1 MSTEER
7 WAESRGARVVR
18 HWGDPPAEW
27 RAATEGV
34 ALRDR
39 SHRGRLRFHG
49 RQPAAMLAGV
59 ITGRIPGASVAMA
72 DEHGDGPSGP
82 RRMGAEYSVVLT
94 PKGRVVSDL
103 RLMREAPDA
112 AARGG
117 DAALDAGADALFA
130 DVPRAGVEPLLAHL
144 RRYLPPRMCAVED
157 VSESTGHLTIM
168 GPRAAATLAR
178 DFFGLRLDEAEL
190 ETLAEEDGFVVDLGG
205 TRPVTLL
212 RTLEVATPAWDLFG
226 DRATLDALSTRF
238 VDGGALRVGL
248 GVWEALRLEAGR
260 PAFGADID
268 DSCIPTEAGID
279 TRAIDHQKG
288 CYTGQEVI
296 VRIRDRGHVNR
307 HLRLLRLGD
316 LPTPAPGIELFEAG
330 AQTDRPVG
338 TVTSSA
344 LSPRVGTLAL
354 AYVRRE
360 VEVPGTLRLGAPDGP
375 EISVEA
381 RPGS

>member
-1 MSTEER
+1 MSTQGQER

-27 RAATEGV
+27 QAATEGV

-49 RQPAAMLAGV
+49 RQPAAMLSGV
-59 ITGRIPGASVAMA
+59 ITGRIPEAPGC
-72 DEHGDGPSGP
+72 
-82 RRMGAEYSVVLT
+82 AEYSVVLT

-103 RLMREAPDA
+103 RLFREAPDA
-112 AARGG
+112 AASG
-117 DAALDAGADALFA
+117 AAAPVDTASAPLFA

-157 VSESTGHLTIM
+157 VSETTGHITLM
-168 GPRAAATLAR
+168 GPHAASALAK
-178 DFFGLRLDEAEL
+178 DVFGLRIDPDEL
-190 ETLAEEDGFVVDLGG
+190 EALADDRGLEVDLGG
-205 TRPVTLL
+205 PRPVIVV
-212 RTLEVATPAWDLFG
+212 RTHEVATPAWDVFG
-226 DRATLDALSTRF
+226 DRTLLDALQARLVES
-238 VDGGALRVGL
+238 GARRVGL

-268 DSCIPTEAGID
+268 ETCIPIEAGID

-316 LPTPAPGIELFEAG
+316 LPTPAPGTELFEAG
-330 AQTDRPVG
+330 AEPDRPVG
-338 TVTSSA
+338 SITSSA
-344 LSPRVGTLAL
+344 LSPRAGTLAL

-360 VEVPGTLRLGAPDGP
+360 VEVPGVVRLGAPDGP
-375 EISVEA
+375 EISVET
-381 RPGS
+381 RPAT